1 MWKGL
6 QNFQDLCNNMKCS
19 LINLCLKLDFYDKQL
34 DELLGEKGNAFKGE
48 GKQVHL
54 RNCYI
59 FLTSIHQYLQ
69 TLPLGSYELCWGQ
82 GCWWMH
88 THYDAEAQ
96 TERKEIK
103 SLLNNKCQNSNWE
116 ELFSFLN
123 LIKREKSFF
132 WEKICQRS
140 NWISG
145 WEGICVFGNIQAWSN
160 FLGNKN
166 VPIPRSS
173 GSEICP
179 LSQNPWHH
187 FRIENFPLFYSNP
200 VWIFFCWMTG
210 KCFLEKRLSQFCP
223 CDKEV
228 AIVLNLASE
237 SCQTNDFFTMQPF
250 QIVAALWWRP
260 TLSSFSNFQIYWR
273 HYKHMC

>member
-59 FLTSIHQYLQ
+59 SLSSIHQYLQ
-69 TLPLGSYELCWGQ
+69 TLPLGSLWTLLRTRMLILIMMQ
-82 GCWWMH
+82 RH
-88 THYDAEAQ
+88 
-96 TERKEIK
+96 ERKG
-103 SLLNNKCQNSNWE
+103 NK
-116 ELFSFLN
+116 LN
-123 LIKREKSFF
+123 LCFSINVKTQIERNCFLFLILLKERKAFF

-187 FRIENFPLFYSNP
+187 FGIENFPLFYSKP

-237 SCQTNDFFTMQPF
+237 SCQTNDFFTMHPF
-250 QIVAALWWRP
+250 QIVVWCCGRP
-260 TLSSFSNFQIYWR
+260 TLSSFSYFQIYWR